1 MFARL
6 KECKSIKEIYAV
18 LGREPFEK
26 VAAVLL
32 VLWSALPLPSIIT
45 HAMWAGKNVEGY
57 VYCFHMLSKYQ
68 TAVMFMGLLTIQF
81 VLVYGLG
88 LLLWNKGHARQRI
101 VDFFKKEP
109 WNIFFTVLLIW
120 SGICTL
126 CSKDIHTSFLGT
138 EYRYDGLLTYFYYAA
153 VYMCAHIIKNER
165 RRKKIFVS
173 YAIVSVIMGICLLL
187 QDYGVIDGVF
197 RSQRATVFNQ
207 FNHMGYY
214 LNMSVLVMTGL
225 YLMEE
230 NIKLKILCA
239 AGMTFQLFCL
249 LVNNTFGGYL
259 GTVAGVVCVCI
270 IYAISTHR
278 NKCIIIPLAVLIVL
292 SIMSMADMIPSSA
305 GENVGRDLKKLAHD
319 THSIVTEAD
328 DMESAGTG
336 RMVLWKACFKMIP
349 ESPVVGYG
357 PEQLN
362 DKYSGAMLP
371 WTDRPANE
379 YIQHMV
385 FLGIPGLLFYLA
397 SLITMLVC
405 QLKRIRKLTPTTIA
419 AAGCVIAYAVCA
431 FTGNTMF
438 YTTPYMFMFLGL
450 AAKNVHN
457 YDSERLKG

>member
-6 KECKSIKEIYAV
+6 KECKSIKEIYEV

-32 VLWSALPLPSIIT
+32 ILWSMLPLPSIVT

-57 VYCFHMLSKYQ
+57 VYRFHMLYKYQ
-68 TAVMFMGLLTIQF
+68 INVMFMGLLTIQF
-81 VLVYGLG
+81 VIVYGLG
-88 LLLWNKGHARQRI
+88 LVLWNKGRI
-101 VDFFKKEP
+101 KQKCMEFFKKEP
-109 WNIFFTVLLIW
+109 WNIFFIVLLIW

-126 CSKDIHTSFLGT
+126 CSKDIHTSFFGT

-153 VYMCAHIIKNER
+153 VYMCAHIIKDER
-165 RRKKIFVS
+165 RRKKIFGS
-173 YAIVSVIMGICLLL
+173 YAVVSVIMGVCLLL

-230 NIKLKILCA
+230 NVKLKILCA
-239 AGMTFQLFCL
+239 AGMAFQLFCL

-270 IYAISTHR
+270 IYVINTHKR
-278 NKCIIIPLAVLIVL
+278 KCITVPLAVLIAL
-292 SIMSMADMIPSSA
+292 SVISMTGLVPSSA
-305 GENVGRDLKKLAHD
+305 DANIGKDLIKLGHD
-319 THSIVTEAD
+319 THSIATKAD

-349 ESPVVGYG
+349 ESPIVGYG

-385 FLGIPGLLFYLA
+385 FLGIPGLLLYLA

-405 QLKRIRKLTPTTIA
+405 QLKRIKKLTLTTIA

-450 AAKNVHN
+450 AGK
-457 YDSERLKG
+457 DWK

>member
-1 MFARL
+1 M
-6 KECKSIKEIYAV
+6 
-18 LGREPFEK
+18 
-26 VAAVLL
+26 
-32 VLWSALPLPSIIT
+32 
-45 HAMWAGKNVEGY
+45 
-57 VYCFHMLSKYQ
+57 
-68 TAVMFMGLLTIQF
+68 
-81 VLVYGLG
+81 
-88 LLLWNKGHARQRI
+88 
-101 VDFFKKEP
+101 
-109 WNIFFTVLLIW
+109 
-120 SGICTL
+120 CTYY
-126 CSKDIHTSFLGT
+126 KD
-138 EYRYDGLLTYFYYAA
+138 
-153 VYMCAHIIKNER
+153 ER
-165 RRKKIFVS
+165 RRKKIFGS

-230 NIKLKILCA
+230 NIKLKILYA

-259 GTVAGVVCVCI
+259 GTVAGVIGVCI
-270 IYAISTHR
+270 IYAVNTHKIKR
-278 NKCIIIPLAVLIVL
+278 IIAPMVILVVL
-292 SIMSMADMIPSSA
+292 SLMSTAGLVPSS
-305 GENVGRDLKKLAHD
+305 GGQNIGKDILKLFHD
-319 THSIVTEAD
+319 VHSIATEAD
-328 DMESAGTG
+328 DMDEAGTG
-336 RMVLWKACFKMIP
+336 RMILWKACFKMIP

-385 FLGIPGLLFYLA
+385 FLGIPGLLLYLA

-438 YTTPYMFMFLGL
+438 YTTPYMFMFLGM

-457 YDSERLKG
+457 YNSERLKG

>member
-1 MFARL
+1 MFAKL
-6 KECKSIKEIYAV
+6 KECKSIKEIYEV

-45 HAMWAGKNVEGY
+45 HVMWAGKNVEGY
-57 VYCFHMLSKYQ
+57 VYRFHMLSKYQ
-68 TAVMFMGLLTIQF
+68 TTVMFMGLLTIQF

-88 LLLWNKGHARQRI
+88 LILWNKDHARQRI

-109 WNIFFTVLLIW
+109 WNIFFIVLLIW

-126 CSKDIHTSFLGT
+126 CSKDIHTSFFGT

-153 VYMCAHIIKNER
+153 VYMCAHIIKDER
-165 RRKKIFVS
+165 RRKKIFGS

-230 NIKLKILCA
+230 NIKLKILYA

-259 GTVAGVVCVCI
+259 GTVAGVIGVCI
-270 IYAISTHR
+270 IYAVNTHKIKR
-278 NKCIIIPLAVLIVL
+278 IIVPMVILVVL
-292 SIMSMADMIPSSA
+292 SLMSTAGLVPSS
-305 GENVGRDLKKLAHD
+305 GGQNIGKDILKLFHD
-319 THSIVTEAD
+319 VHSIATEAD
-328 DMESAGTG
+328 DMDEAGTG
-336 RMVLWKACFKMIP
+336 RMILWKACFKMIP

-385 FLGIPGLLFYLA
+385 FLGIPGLLLYLD

-457 YDSERLKG
+457 YNSERLKG